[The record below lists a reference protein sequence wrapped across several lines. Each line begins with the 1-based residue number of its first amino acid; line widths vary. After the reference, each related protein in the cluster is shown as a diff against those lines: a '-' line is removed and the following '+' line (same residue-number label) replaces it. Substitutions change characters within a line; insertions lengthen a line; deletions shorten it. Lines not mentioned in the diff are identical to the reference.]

1 MDLRRWKAERVDS
14 RGRVWRQRA
23 MELRGS
29 AREFLRAAPHA
40 ARACREAF
48 KGVVLVL
55 VKKDGLALEW
65 ATETLKADREVVL
78 TAVSKGAFALEYA
91 SDKLKRDR
99 LFVLEAVQSNGY
111 ALACAPKFQNDREIV
126 ETAVREDGSSLEYA
140 SESLRRNREIALIAA
155 KSDSALEHIDEVLW
169 KDRNFACSALAQNDA
184 AIEFLTST
192 DLADRNFLLDA
203 IALNPKVLPR
213 YASHVSH
220 TSHTLEADFLV
231 QALRRN
237 PKCFSICS
245 KPQFTSFST
254 FPIFTPDILVGA
266 LSIELLKELQ
276 NHAPELLDRD
286 FLCSAVEVM
295 PEALFYAAAN
305 LKKDADLVKIL
316 SCRRAST
323 LQYADVEL
331 RSNQKFLQNL
341 IDLNPACLRFCS
353 KELLYDHDFNL
364 KALQQNSLSQDHI
377 DPSLW
382 HDTSFVL
389 KALAVS
395 ETVLEKVAIELPEWM
410 GDIDFAFQALQICG
424 KALEFL
430 SEDVKEDVNL
440 VTVALEDEP
449 QALAFASSSL
459 QDNHRLVL
467 NALKKDGS
475 VLSHAGESIKDNVA
489 MVIEATKATP
499 CAFQFASERIRKD
512 QDVVWNLLK
521 ISPEVLAFSLLAG
534 DGNFVLS
541 AAIHY
546 EAAVQYAAEALLRNL
561 GFCLS
566 AVTQNAA
573 VFAFLPN
580 ELRAS
585 ASFVQAAVSANGQAL
600 YFAPRCFQV
609 DPALIRLS
617 HDFKGASEAFYPFS
631 LRRDAEMLK
640 KHGVPVERLGGAVH
654 AAAAGNRILF
664 EWERLE
670 RLSLKALHDECS
682 MRGLIFSECLEWY
695 GVDFLKLRLKKLILL
710 EELPLQELQ
719 TESASAATTRST
731 SAPASHALHVLHVG
745 ASVRVVEDFMVGNMK
760 LKRGLVGAVTIV
772 DKMAA
777 KIDFTEQIGAGTFAT
792 QWVYQKDF
800 INLRV
805 EDDEEQKRILV
816 NELMMDLFAGVYER
830 KGVPVRT
837 LKSFPA
843 ASSVLERWESL
854 AAMHDEEMSKE
865 FFEILGIGPGTMR
878 RDDQEDALRKV
889 ALWRDMPVQTLL
901 KECSAHAVLLPSN
914 HQGERHL
921 RADLQ
926 DRLLGSLCKD
936 LYKTEGLDLQVLGL
950 KAAAALLQEYRKLQE
965 LPVQQLNENYAA
977 LQLPPAK
984 ISEKEQR
991 ERLKK
996 IAFWKALP
1004 YTALREHCW
1013 NMGMRS
1019 AYFNSADFG
1028 KEKLVREAIWHQWAN
1043 GSKSPWT
1050 EPKNGAQ
1057 ERNERAERAEKKS
1070 KESFGSGPNCPFDY
1084 LPPLRPVLPSHI
1096 RSCFQR
1102 LLLPTDASVGDV
1114 KSAYRKLALKYHP
1127 DKNNEDEHMEKI
1139 AAQHF
1144 MEIRSAYDALLA
1156 YFDEG

>member
-1 MDLRRWKAERVDS
+1 M
-14 RGRVWRQRA
+14 
-23 MELRGS
+23 
-29 AREFLRAAPHA
+29 
-40 ARACREAF
+40 
-48 KGVVLVL
+48 LVL

-395 ETVLEKVAIELPEWM
+395 ETVLEKVAIELPELM

-546 EAAVQYAAEALLRNL
+546 EAAVQYAAEAGSGRECKKSDLISVSQVWQHGGTVHCAMLLSLDIFTN
-561 GFCLS
+561 FCIF
-566 AVTQNAA
+566 Q
-573 VFAFLPN
+573 
-580 ELRAS
+580 
-585 ASFVQAAVSANGQAL
+585 SFHIKNVLFWWS
-600 YFAPRCFQV
+600 FW
-609 DPALIRLS
+609 
-617 HDFKGASEAFYPFS
+617 S
-631 LRRDAEMLK
+631 LRRCWGIWVSACRRWRRTPRSSPFCPTSFE
-640 KHGVPVERLGGAVH
+640 HRRPSC
-654 AAAAGNRILF
+654 RI
-664 EWERLE
+664 
-670 RLSLKALHDECS
+670 
-682 MRGLIFSECLEWY
+682 
-695 GVDFLKLRLKKLILL
+695 
-710 EELPLQELQ
+710 
-719 TESASAATTRST
+719 ESQYR
-731 SAPASHALHVLHVG
+731 
-745 ASVRVVEDFMVGNMK
+745 RVV
-760 LKRGLVGAVTIV
+760 
-772 DKMAA
+772 
-777 KIDFTEQIGAGTFAT
+777 
-792 QWVYQKDF
+792 
-800 INLRV
+800 
-805 EDDEEQKRILV
+805 
-816 NELMMDLFAGVYER
+816 
-830 KGVPVRT
+830 
-837 LKSFPA
+837 
-843 ASSVLERWESL
+843 
-854 AAMHDEEMSKE
+854 
-865 FFEILGIGPGTMR
+865 
-878 RDDQEDALRKV
+878 
-889 ALWRDMPVQTLL
+889 
-901 KECSAHAVLLPSN
+901 
-914 HQGERHL
+914 
-921 RADLQ
+921 
-926 DRLLGSLCKD
+926 LCKLPGCVGEKNIYLY
-936 LYKTEGLDLQVLGL
+936 LYKNMC
-950 KAAAALLQEYRKLQE
+950 AI
-965 LPVQQLNENYAA
+965 LNV
-977 LQLPPAK
+977 
-984 ISEKEQR
+984 
-991 ERLKK
+991 
-996 IAFWKALP
+996 
-1004 YTALREHCW
+1004 C
-1013 NMGMRS
+1013 
-1019 AYFNSADFG
+1019 
-1028 KEKLVREAIWHQWAN
+1028 
-1043 GSKSPWT
+1043 
-1050 EPKNGAQ
+1050 
-1057 ERNERAERAEKKS
+1057 
-1070 KESFGSGPNCPFDY
+1070 
-1084 LPPLRPVLPSHI
+1084 
-1096 RSCFQR
+1096 
-1102 LLLPTDASVGDV
+1102 VG
-1114 KSAYRKLALKYHP
+1114 
-1127 DKNNEDEHMEKI
+1127 
-1139 AAQHF
+1139 
-1144 MEIRSAYDALLA
+1144 
-1156 YFDEG
+1156 